1 MWGGL
6 VLLVA
11 DDSRTGYSCLG
22 PVCDALGTGGKEDVM
37 GCSGCFLSEGQVHSE
52 HNLTD
57 TRESGKAGVCT
68 LRFCL
73 PKNPGGTLDISGV
86 SSSPVCSLLGK
97 AGPIIGYEICHSG
110 VHLVNTSDPTSSA
123 TFCHYKRLSSQQIIM

>member
-11 DDSRTGYSCLG
+11 DDSHTGYSCLG

-37 GCSGCFLSEGQVHSE
+37 GCSGCFLSQGQVHSE
-52 HNLTD
+52 HHLTD

-68 LRFCL
+68 LRVL
-73 PKNPGGTLDISGV
+73 PPQESGGYF
-86 SSSPVCSLLGK
+86 
-97 AGPIIGYEICHSG
+97 GYIWGLQLPCVLAPRKGRSNNR
-110 VHLVNTSDPTSSA
+110 V
-123 TFCHYKRLSSQQIIM
+123 